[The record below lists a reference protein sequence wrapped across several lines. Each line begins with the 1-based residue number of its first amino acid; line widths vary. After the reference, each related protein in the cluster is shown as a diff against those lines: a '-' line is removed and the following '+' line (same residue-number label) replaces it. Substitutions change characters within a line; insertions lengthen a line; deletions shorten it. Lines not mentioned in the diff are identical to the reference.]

1 MGKQNKRVAKDIAS
15 SDSEEQTTTKTRK
28 IKMAGISW
36 RYRQEAMLRTK
47 KLLQKRG
54 VTQRIAAEI
63 LGIFESSFNYMLTKG
78 AISYATYLHLQMELT
93 EDNIERAKRKIEL
106 DRYQRSAERKA
117 RKNDNQ

>member
-1 MGKQNKRVAKDIAS
+1 MGKQSKRVAKDIAS
-15 SDSEEQTTTKTRK
+15 SEEQATTKTRK

-47 KLLQKRG
+47 KLLQRRG

-63 LGIFESSFNYMLTKG
+63 LGIFESSFNCMLTKG